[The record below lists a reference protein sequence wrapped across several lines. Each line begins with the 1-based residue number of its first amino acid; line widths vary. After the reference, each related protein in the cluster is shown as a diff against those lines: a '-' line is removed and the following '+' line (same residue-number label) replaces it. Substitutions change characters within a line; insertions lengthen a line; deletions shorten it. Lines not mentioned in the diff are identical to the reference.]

1 MIPHAPDAVPV
12 CKHSKEVATSHYSC
26 MWELD
31 RAGGHIS
38 LLCNNRQNPVRDM
51 LVEITVEVTDK
62 HDVLVMELQ
71 FLGDCMSGC

>member
-1 MIPHAPDAVPV
+1 
-12 CKHSKEVATSHYSC
+12 